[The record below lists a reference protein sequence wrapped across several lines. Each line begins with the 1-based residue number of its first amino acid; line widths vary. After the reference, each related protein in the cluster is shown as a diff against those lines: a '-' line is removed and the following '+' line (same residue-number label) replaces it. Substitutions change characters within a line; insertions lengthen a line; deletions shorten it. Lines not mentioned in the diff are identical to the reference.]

1 MGLRKA
7 EVEVLPIPRILRINN
22 SMNRIARLVGLA
34 AVLLIVFLAAVLASG
49 LRLRH
54 HTELL
59 RQAALET
66 KRHQLEDLLTLTH
79 PAPPPWTDAYI
90 SELATLLDAQV
101 HVVPAP
107 NAPATP
113 SASNNT
119 WQFAHTLCDD
129 SGRSIAVVQVTAQP
143 PPTFRLGEVYRHT
156 AMVLLMVALGLLAVL
171 VTAMLFNM
179 KQPHEP
185 DGPRNGSQL
194 ALGPEFDSL
203 THLAKTNVQQGA
215 DLERERGE
223 RLRADEDLHFQ
234 QILLNRALEEKIQL
248 GRELHDGIIQSL
260 YATGLTFE
268 AAKNQLAHDPS
279 EAARQLDSGLKT
291 LNATI
296 RDVRSYI
303 SGLAPENLRQQ
314 SFAESVRSLTQ
325 TVSGGR
331 ATVFDLR
338 IDESTASKLTDAQC
352 TDLLQII
359 REAVSN
365 SLRHGGANK
374 ITIRLH
380 ESGGELGLLVQ
391 DDGKGF
397 DPAKLTA
404 RGHGLH
410 NLQARADRI
419 HAVLRTVSSP
429 GEGTR
434 TVVTLPVGGSDIKP

>member
-1 MGLRKA
+1 
-7 EVEVLPIPRILRINN
+7 
-22 SMNRIARLVGLA
+22 MNRIARLVGLA

-49 LRLRH
+49 LRLRQ

-66 KRHQLEDLLTLTH
+66 KRHQLEDILTLTH

-90 SELATLLDAQV
+90 GELATLLDAQV
-101 HVVPAP
+101 HLIPVTSPAQTGL
-107 NAPATP
+107 AKGTP
-113 SASNNT
+113 
-119 WQFAHTLCDD
+119 WQFEHTILDD
-129 SGRSIAVVQVTAQP
+129 TGRVVAMLRVSAQP

-156 AMVLLMVALGLLAVL
+156 AMVLLMLALGLLAVL
-171 VTAMLFNM
+171 VAALLFNL
-179 KQPHEP
+179 QRTPEP
-185 DGPRNGSQL
+185 AGQRSGSRV
-194 ALGPEFDSL
+194 ALGTEFDSL
-203 THLAKTNVQQGA
+203 SHLARTNVQQGA
-215 DLERERGE
+215 DLERERSE

-268 AAKNQLAHDPS
+268 AAKNRLAHDPT
-279 EAARQLDSGLKT
+279 EAARQLDSGLKA

-397 DPAKLTA
+397 DPANLTA

-434 TVVTLPVGGSDIKP
+434 TVVTLPVGTSEI